1 MNHSNT
7 ALQNDTSPENKCKV
21 MKYYDLTETD
31 SKYLSGRNSTNY
43 KKTQKGRFN
52 ELRNK
57 INEQKEILPKRLK
70 LEKNQTKI
78 LELKNSIMKENIR
91 KQQKWN

>member
-43 KKTQKGRFN
+43 KKTQEGSSVSAGMKLMNR
-52 ELRNK
+52 RTT
-57 INEQKEILPKRLK
+57 LPK
-70 LEKNQTKI
+70 
-78 LELKNSIMKENIR
+78 
-91 KQQKWN
+91 

>member
-1 MNHSNT
+1 MPLEICLWRNSSSGTINHSNT
-7 ALQNDTSPENKCKV
+7 ALQNDNSPENKCKV

-31 SKYLSGRNSTNY
+31 SKCCQEGNSTNY

-57 INEQKEILPKRLK
+57 INEQK
-70 LEKNQTKI
+70 
-78 LELKNSIMKENIR
+78 
-91 KQQKWN
+91 

>member
-7 ALQNDTSPENKCKV
+7 ALQNDNSPENKCKV

-57 INEQKEILPKRLK
+57 INEQK
-70 LEKNQTKI
+70 
-78 LELKNSIMKENIR
+78 
-91 KQQKWN
+91 